1 MVKAFLRGASMDVL
15 EMVEKA
21 VDKLPSE
28 EEEELRR
35 LNINRRAFASMIREM
50 LEAAKSKEDRQRK
63 LSEILS
69 KYSN

>member
-1 MVKAFLRGASMDVL
+1 MDVL

>member
-1 MVKAFLRGASMDVL
+1 
-15 EMVEKA
+15 
-21 VDKLPSE
+21 
-28 EEEELRR
+28 
-35 LNINRRAFASMIREM
+35 MIREM